1 MRFLKIF
8 LFMTCIYHSDLVK
21 GQSQKIVELSK
32 SRSNFPFTESYVATA
47 KIENLSLYKIPNQFK
62 DYIIKSLSLNNKYGT
77 TKFKLL
83 GENERSYISFL
94 ININPDS
101 SRTVVCDANNN
112 LDFSDDKV
120 ITCSKNIHK
129 LTSDE
134 IFEIPMRHDG
144 LLLNYLVQPEVYSSG
159 LKYTQLDEQTHYLVI
174 IPFETHSGYIN
185 LNTVDHH
192 IYLKNGVA
200 RPYFYKNNLEVSF
213 ESSKGVFKSC
223 TGEDVIT
230 IDGKKIIIDSISIDG
245 SKLFLKQFD
254 AAKEFKQ
261 HGFLEEFVLDRF
273 KLSDINNHEL
283 SIPTRQPYTLLD
295 FWGTWCAPCR
305 ELTPDLVALHIKHQL
320 KVTFISLAKSSK
332 LSDVKKYVSKAKMN
346 WPQVVEDE
354 RNNKLF
360 SKEMFSVD
368 TYPTFILLDG
378 SGKILFRQTGEKGLQ
393 KIATFLNNN

>member
-8 LFMTCIYHSDLVK
+8 ILIICMYHSDLVK

-32 SRSNFPFTESYVATA
+32 SISNSPFTESYVSTA
-47 KIENLSLYKIPNQFK
+47 KIENLSSYKIPNQFK
-62 DYIIKSLSLNNKYGT
+62 DYIVKSLSLNNRYGT

-83 GENERSYISFL
+83 GDNERSYISFL

-120 ITCSKNIHK
+120 ITCSKSIHK

-134 IFEIPMRHDG
+134 YFAIPMTHDG
-144 LLLNYLVQPEVYSSG
+144 LLINYLVQPEVYSSG

-174 IPFETHSGYIN
+174 IPFETYSGYIN
-185 LNTVDHH
+185 VTKVDHK

-200 RPYFYKNNLEVSF
+200 RPYFYKDNLEVSF
-213 ESSKGVFKSC
+213 ESSKDVFSSYSGK
-223 TGEDVIT
+223 DVIT
-230 IDGKKIIIDSISIDG
+230 IDGKKIVVDSISIDG

-254 AAKEFKQ
+254 NAEDFKQ
-261 HGFLEEFVLDRF
+261 HGFLEEYVLDRF
-273 KLSDINNHEL
+273 KTSDINNKVL
-283 SIPTRQPYTLLD
+283 SVPTSKRYTLLD
-295 FWGTWCAPCR
+295 FWGTWCAPCK
-305 ELTPDLVALHIKHQL
+305 ELTPQLVALHSKYQS
-320 KVTFISLAKSSK
+320 KVSFVSLAKSSK

-354 RNNKLF
+354 RNTKLF
-360 SKEMFSVD
+360 SGEMFSVAA
-368 TYPTFILLDG
+368 YPTFILIDE
-378 SGKILFRQTGEKGLQ
+378 SGKILIRQTGEDGLQ
-393 KIATFLNNN
+393 KIAIFLYNN

>member
-8 LFMTCIYHSDLVK
+8 ILIICTYHSDLVK

-32 SRSNFPFTESYVATA
+32 SISNFPFTESYVATA
-47 KIENLSLYKIPNQFK
+47 KIENLSSYKIPNQFK
-62 DYIIKSLSLNNKYGT
+62 DYIVKSLSLNNRYGT

-83 GENERSYISFL
+83 GDNERSYISFL

-120 ITCSKNIHK
+120 ITCSKSIHK

-134 IFEIPMRHDG
+134 YFTIPMKHNG
-144 LLLNYLVQPEVYSSG
+144 LLINYLVQPEVNSSG

-174 IPFETHSGYIN
+174 VPFETYSGYIN
-185 LNTVDHH
+185 VNNVDHK
-192 IYLKNGVA
+192 IYLKNGVV
-200 RPYFYKNNLEVSF
+200 RPYFYKDNLEVSF
-213 ESSKGVFKSC
+213 ESSKDVFSSYSGK
-223 TGEDVIT
+223 DVIT
-230 IDGKKIIIDSISIDG
+230 IDGKKIVVDSISIDG

-254 AAKEFKQ
+254 NAEDFKQ

-273 KLSDINNHEL
+273 KTSDINNKVL
-283 SIPTRQPYTLLD
+283 SIPTSKRYTLLD
-295 FWGTWCAPCR
+295 FWGTWCAPCK
-305 ELTPDLVALHIKHQL
+305 ELTPQLVALHSKYRS
-320 KVTFISLAKSSK
+320 KVSFVSLAKSSK

-354 RNNKLF
+354 RNTKLF
-360 SKEMFSVD
+360 SGEMFSVAA
-368 TYPTFILLDG
+368 YPTFILIDE
-378 SGKILFRQTGEKGLQ
+378 SGKILIRQTGEDGLQ
-393 KIATFLNNN
+393 KIAIFLNNN